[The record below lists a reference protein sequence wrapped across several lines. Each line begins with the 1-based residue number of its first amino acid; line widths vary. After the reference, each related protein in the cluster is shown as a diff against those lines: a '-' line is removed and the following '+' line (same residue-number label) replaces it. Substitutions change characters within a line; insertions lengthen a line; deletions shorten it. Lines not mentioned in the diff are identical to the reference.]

1 MKEKEKYTDRKA
13 QNGMDNSEQFTTDNK
28 TLHEMFEEEQTV
40 DPIPLEDL
48 KEEQREEKKGRHSKD
63 TSSSEK
69 KYNMDFDNNL

>member
-1 MKEKEKYTDRKA
+1 MNTKKNDNNNRKS
-13 QNGMDNSEQFTTDNK
+13 MDNPEQFLTENK
-28 TLHEMFEEEQTV
+28 TLHDMFEEEQTV

-69 KYNMDFDNNL
+69 KYNMDVDHNL